1 MAYAMASLRRMC
13 VSSLLVRLGRQLTLA
28 GSAGSREARRYPHGA
43 LQRYV

>member
-13 VSSLLVRLGRQLTLA
+13 VTPLLVRLGRQLTLA
-28 GSAGSREARRYPHGA
+28 GSADRREARRHPHGA